1 MPGCIDA
8 CKQPCIMLPYNSR
21 ADALHQLLLHCPVL
35 WMCSAAQLVN
45 SKTPCRH
52 STTSSKPLFYPHT
65 SFNSS
70 TAAASLL
77 PLPPTV
83 RLYQLVPPA
92 LAGRAAAFGSKLSL
106 PSNWRLLDAPVF
118 DAPGISG
125 STAAGIS
132 SVADRQ
138 APPAALQA
146 SSPAAA
152 AVADASPSM
161 SNQAAAG
168 GSNGSTALQ
177 QQAAA
182 RQCCVSIAVVVVE
195 GADALQRMPELARWV
210 LWSITDACTCLSAH
224 LCTCMHALPVC

>member
-1 MPGCIDA
+1 
-8 CKQPCIMLPYNSR
+8 
-21 ADALHQLLLHCPVL
+21 
-35 WMCSAAQLVN
+35 MCSAAQLIN
-45 SKTPCRH
+45 SNTPRRH
-52 STTSSKPLFYPHT
+52 STTSSKPLSHPHT

-77 PLPPTV
+77 PLPPTM

-106 PSNWRLLDAPVF
+106 PSNWRQLDAPVF
-118 DAPGISG
+118 DAPGLSG

-132 SVADRQ
+132 NVPDKQ

-146 SSPAAA
+146 SSLAAAAAA
-152 AVADASPSM
+152 AVADASPSTA
-161 SNQAAAG
+161 SQAAAG
-168 GSNGSTALQ
+168 GSKGSTALQ

-182 RQCCVSIAVVVVE
+182 RQCCVSIAVAVVE

-210 LWSITDACTCLSAH
+210 L
-224 LCTCMHALPVC
+224 